1 MKRGGYKSVL
11 LVSFFLIIMLGGC
24 GMDTKKEVITKA
36 IESYLQE
43 KYGEEFEVLSW
54 NQPKLL
60 PSDNGAIYATCIAK
74 SDPKHPFE
82 GSYFYPEEKNAKI
95 EVIDDGYAERL
106 LAKQMESKVEK
117 AVSLVAENYYIQG
130 QIRGIMEEWHGISI
144 EEISKWENYAALR
157 NQSEPDYKT
166 LGTIWVYLD
175 ATTMTGTTDEE
186 EYKMY
191 EEVFQKEMGGQA
203 LFYVYYLDK
212 KNFQQAEKILEV
224 RAPGDEG
231 SSFEEIIENQP
242 YFGTIMR
249 SNSKTF
255 DDSLEVFKAA
265 KRGEEQEIFQ

>member
-60 PSDNGAIYATCIAK
+60 PSDNGGIYATCIAK

-130 QIRGIMEEWHGISI
+130 QIRGIMEEWQGISI

>member
-130 QIRGIMEEWHGISI
+130 QIRGIMEEWQGISI

-265 KRGEEQEIFQ
+265 KQGKEQEKYK

>member
-36 IESYLQE
+36 IESHLQE

-60 PSDNGAIYATCIAK
+60 PSDNGVIHATCIAK

-130 QIRGIMEEWHGISI
+130 QIRGIMEEWQGISI